1 MRVLHFCLLTILLIL
16 SACASID
23 KGMME
28 VSNAVSSPD
37 PVTGQRQIN
46 LVSEDEEVRKAED
59 ATKQILTEARNKGIK
74 IDSDTPYYTRVT
86 DVFNKLKNVVHRK
99 HLPWEVHVIESEQW
113 NAFTIGGGKM
123 FVFSGI
129 FQSEVGLKTD
139 DELAAVLA
147 HEMAHVTARHVS
159 EGAGKLAIAKLAD
172 KNLRDNRFDASFTT
186 IQEDEADKYSV
197 IYSALA
203 GYDPAAGIT
212 IWKRMHDTSGSY
224 TGNMLYDHPLNDDR
238 SRNMEVYAGKARQ
251 YYIPREINPDHESLL
266 LNNTVFSHN
275 ASQRPKAG
283 EGGGFLSL
291 LEAVANT
298 TSEVL
303 SARTE
308 QTKREIKQSEQE
320 REASTCLLFR
330 ELQIAYAQGGGLGLF
345 GTAINPSGYEIKQ
358 AFVVVEYLSGQSVL
372 FQEKTG
378 WSPMSPYEKRK
389 FGIPLKQI
397 KYDCISIRP
406 VYVQLSG
413 E

>member
-1 MRVLHFCLLTILLIL
+1 ML

-28 VSNAVSSPD
+28 VSNSVSSTD

-59 ATKQILTEARNKGIK
+59 ATKQILTEERNKGIK
-74 IDSDTPYYTRVT
+74 IDSDTLYYNRVS
-86 DVFNKLKNVVHRK
+86 DVFNKLKKVVHRK

-113 NAFTIGGGKM
+113 NAFTIGGGK
-123 FVFSGI
+123 VFIFTGI

-147 HEMAHVTARHVS
+147 HEMAHVTARHAS
-159 EGAGKLAIAKLAD
+159 EGGGKLAIAKLAD
-172 KNLRDNRFDASFTT
+172 KNLRDNSFNASFTT

-197 IYSALA
+197 IYSALS

-212 IWKRMHDTSGSY
+212 IWKRMHDASGSY
-224 TGNMLYDHPLNDDR
+224 TRDMLYDHPLNDDR
-238 SRNMEVYAGKARQ
+238 AHNMEVYAGKARQ
-251 YYIPREINPDHESLL
+251 YYIPGRINPNHELL
-266 LNNTVFSHN
+266 FVNNTVFSYSSSHG
-275 ASQRPKAG
+275 PKAG

-291 LEAVANT
+291 LETVANT

-308 QTKREIKQSEQE
+308 QSKREIKQIEQE
-320 REASTCLLFR
+320 REASTRLLFR

-345 GTAINPSGYEIKQ
+345 GAAINPSGHEIKQ

-372 FQEKTG
+372 FQEKIG
-378 WSPMSPYEKRK
+378 WTPMSPYEKRK

-397 KYDCISIRP
+397 KYDHVLIRP
-406 VYVQLSG
+406 VYVQLSDK
-413 E
+413 